1 MKIFS
6 ILIILVGLLSACNN
20 SEESKEHLVQ
30 PYRVALDTILAE
42 GGTYQDLAFIAI
54 DMSNFE
60 DLDKS
65 HKKEIVSYFKKKYKL
80 DVMEATFEQ
89 LKQKGLYDFDKMAL
103 VDGLLLSIRNVD
115 FKSDEEM
122 VFQGTSYR
130 ASEGSMT
137 IEFTVLY
144 IEEKWEVQDVRLISI
159 S

>member
-1 MKIFS
+1 M
-6 ILIILVGLLSACNN
+6 
-20 SEESKEHLVQ
+20 
-30 PYRVALDTILAE
+30 AE

-65 HKKEIVSYFKKKYKL
+65 HKKEIVSYFKNKYKL

-144 IEEKWEVQDVRLISI
+144 LDDQWEVQDVRLISI